1 MTIRSRPATVGAVA
15 DREAHEADL
24 ATYYDQDAAEGI
36 EAYVASALDLPF
48 ADDSFAAG
56 WTMSTLLH
64 VPEVDIEHALA
75 EITRVLQPGAP
86 LAIGVRGGHDREGR
100 REEDDIVPPRF
111 FSPRSDDRLREIV
124 GRHGTVE
131 QFDTWA
137 GKGTSWTYQAL
148 VLRLP

>member
-1 MTIRSRPATVGAVA
+1 
-15 DREAHEADL
+15 
-24 ATYYDQDAAEGI
+24 
-36 EAYVASALDLPF
+36 
-48 ADDSFAAG
+48 
-56 WTMSTLLH
+56 MSTLLH

-111 FSPRSDDRLREIV
+111 FSPRSDDRLREIL

-131 QFDTWA
+131 QLVTWA
-137 GKGTSWTYQAL
+137 GKGT
-148 VLRLP
+148 